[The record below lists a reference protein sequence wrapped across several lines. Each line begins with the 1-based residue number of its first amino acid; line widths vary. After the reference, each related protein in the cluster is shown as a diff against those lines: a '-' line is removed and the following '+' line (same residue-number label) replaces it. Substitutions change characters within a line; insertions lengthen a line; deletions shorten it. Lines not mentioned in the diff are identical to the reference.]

1 MPNVN
6 IDIPVS
12 DELQQALN
20 GLSCDAISIPKP
32 SPLQVQLPIGVPL
45 VALNDLSKGIPDDCS
60 MSFNLMLQLAP
71 FMASIACLVRLL
83 KVVDALVKMVTGLAK
98 VPPDLSAAGALGA
111 AAADL
116 VEHCI
121 PIVAAIPAFAKDLL
135 CFIRKVLHCVVTN
148 LRSVESMLTS
158 LQVRIADAEGN
169 QDLLDTLN
177 CAQGNA
183 LTAIDNLTQAIEPI
197 SAFLKLA
204 DPIFGIA
211 GMQSISI
218 PTTGASPQSLEALT
232 DLINVLQGVI
242 TVIDDMG
249 ICAD

>member
-12 DELQQALN
+12 PELQQALD
-20 GLSCDAISIPKP
+20 GLSCESISLQSA
-32 SPLQVQLPIGVPL
+32 SPLQIQLPIGVPL

-83 KVVDALVKMVTGLAK
+83 KVVDSLVKMVTGLAK
-98 VPPDLSAAGALGA
+98 VPPDLSAAGALA
-111 AAADL
+111 AAAGDL
-116 VEHCI
+116 TTHCI
-121 PIVAAIPAFAKDLL
+121 PIVAAIPAFARDLL
-135 CFIRKVLHCVVTN
+135 CFIRTVLKCVVSN
-148 LRSVESMLTS
+148 LKSVESMLTS
-158 LQVRIADAEGN
+158 LQLRIADAEGN

-183 LTAIDNLTQAIEPI
+183 FTTIDNLNQSIQPI
-197 SAFLKLA
+197 SAFLALA
-204 DPIFGIA
+204 QPIFGIA

-218 PTTGASPQSLEALT
+218 PTGASPQSLEALT
-232 DLINVLQGVI
+232 DLIAVLQGVV

-249 ICAD
+249 ICPA